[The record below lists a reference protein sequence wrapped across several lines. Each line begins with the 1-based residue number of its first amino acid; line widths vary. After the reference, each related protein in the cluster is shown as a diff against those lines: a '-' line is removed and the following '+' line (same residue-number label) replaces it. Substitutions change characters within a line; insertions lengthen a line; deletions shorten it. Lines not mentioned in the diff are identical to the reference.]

1 VVFLIQI
8 KTPARIHFG
17 QLDLNGDLGRIY
29 GGSGAAI
36 VEPYTLIKVEKN
48 SKLEVEGLKKE
59 KKKLIIEKF
68 LSDLK
73 KRKLLTKNQGVRI
86 IIESLLPAHYG
97 LGSGT
102 QFGLAVAEGINKLYD
117 LKLEPKELAQIVDRK
132 HSRSAIGFG
141 AFYQGGFIVDAG
153 RPISDKNNDQ
163 YLPPIVYQN
172 KLPSEWRFLIIIPH
186 FKKEKISGK
195 KEIKA
200 FNEIEKMSVQK
211 CAENAHH
218 LLLGMLPAVEENNID
233 KFSSHLNIIEDNVSE
248 YFSKAQGGKYSSKHA
263 QEIIDLMVNEG
274 VLARGQSS
282 WGPALYGL
290 VENKEKAK
298 KIKLKLQEKLS
309 EKINEIH
316 ITKAANNGAEI
327 TKSV

>member
-1 VVFLIQI
+1 MIQI

-36 VEPYTLIKVEKN
+36 TEPYTLIKLEKN
-48 SKLEVEGLKKE
+48 SKIVVEGLKNE
-59 KKKLIIEKF
+59 KKRPIIEKF
-68 LSDLK
+68 LANLY
-73 KRKLLTKNQGVRI
+73 KRKLLTENQGVKI
-86 IIESLLPAHYG
+86 TIEVLLPAHNG

-102 QFGLAVAEGINKLYD
+102 QFGLAAAEGINRLYG

-153 RPISDKNNDQ
+153 RPTSEKNNDQ

-172 KLPSEWRFLIIIPH
+172 KLPPGWRFLIIIPD
-186 FKKEKISGK
+186 FKKGKMSGK
-195 KEIKA
+195 KEIKT
-200 FNEIEKMSVQK
+200 FNKIEKMTVQK
-211 CAENAHH
+211 CAENTHH
-218 LLLGMLPAVEENNID
+218 LLLGMLPAVEEKNID

-248 YFSKAQGGKYSSKHA
+248 YFSVAQGGKYSSKYA
-263 QEIIDLMVNEG
+263 QEIIDFMVKEG

-290 VENKEKAK
+290 VENEEKAGK
-298 KIKLKLQEKLS
+298 IKIKLEQKYSKS
-309 EKINEIH
+309 IKEIY
-316 ITKAANNGAEI
+316 ITKAANKGAEI
-327 TKSV
+327 ITIV

>member
-1 VVFLIQI
+1 LIQI

-36 VEPYTLIKVEKN
+36 AEPFTLINFEKS
-48 SKLEVEGLKKE
+48 SKIEVEGLKKE
-59 KKKLIIEKF
+59 KKRPIIEKF
-68 LSDLK
+68 LSNLY
-73 KRKLLTKNQGVRI
+73 KRKLLTENQGVKI
-86 IIESLLPAHYG
+86 TIEALLPAHNG

-102 QFGLAVAEGINKLYD
+102 QFGLAAAEGINKLYN
-117 LKLEPKELAQIVDRK
+117 LKLEPKELARIVDRK

-153 RPISDKNNDQ
+153 RPTSEKNNDQ

-172 KLPSEWRFLIIIPH
+172 KLPDEWRFLIIIPD
-186 FKKEKISGK
+186 FQKEKMAGK
-195 KEIKA
+195 KEIKT
-200 FNEIEKMSVQK
+200 FNSIEKMSVEK
-211 CAENAHH
+211 CAENTHH

-233 KFSSHLNIIEDNVSE
+233 KFSSHLNTIEDNVSE
-248 YFSKAQGGKYSSKHA
+248 YFSGAQGGKYSSKYA
-263 QEIIDLMVNEG
+263 QRIIDFMVREG

-290 VENKEKAK
+290 VENEEKASK
-298 KIKLKLQEKLS
+298 IKIKLEQKYSKTI
-309 EKINEIH
+309 KEIY
-316 ITKAANNGAEI
+316 ITKAANKGAEI
-327 TKSV
+327 ITNV